1 MNLRDLLIKS
11 VTDIHK
17 AALRLSGG
25 KLLNRGSGMP
35 ALMLTTRRRKSGQ
48 PRTTMLTSPLQDGD
62 NIMIVAS
69 KGGDDR
75 NPDWFLNLRDDPH
88 VEVTMDG
95 RSRPMTARVA
105 DPAEKAQL
113 WPRIVADHANY
124 AGYQTKTDRD
134 IPVVVLEPSG

>member
-1 MNLRDLLIKS
+1 VNFRDLMLKT
-11 VTDIHK
+11 VTGIHK
-17 AALRLSGG
+17 AAYQLSGG

-35 ALMLTTRRRKSGQ
+35 VLMLTTRGRKSGQ

-62 NIMIVAS
+62 SIIIVAS

-75 NPDWFLNLRDDPH
+75 HPDWFLNLRDDPH

-95 RSRPMTARVA
+95 QARPMTARVA
-105 DPAEKAQL
+105 DPAEKALL
-113 WPRIVADHANY
+113 WPRLTADHANY

-134 IPVVVLEPSG
+134 IPVVVLEP